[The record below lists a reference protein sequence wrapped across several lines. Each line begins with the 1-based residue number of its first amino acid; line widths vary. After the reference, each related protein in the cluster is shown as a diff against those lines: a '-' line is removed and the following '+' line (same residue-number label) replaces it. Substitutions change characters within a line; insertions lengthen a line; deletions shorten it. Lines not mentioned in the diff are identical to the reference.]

1 MSTPS
6 EDPTLRNP
14 KPVQKPEPAA
24 PAPRTAPSEPKLAYS
39 EVPDRPTPRTDR
51 IARGAGRVTPPRRT
65 ATPPMA
71 APHRMAPR
79 PHPTHGAQQHR
90 PPAQQARAQQANQAR
105 PPQAQ
110 SRPARPAGPAQ
121 GAPSNPP
128 APQAQNPAPERA
140 RPRLTGPEWAA
151 AAAMIVLVLAVLL
164 GLALA

>member
-6 EDPTLRNP
+6 EEPTLRNP
-14 KPVQKPEPAA
+14 KPEPKQAPE
-24 PAPRTAPSEPKLAYS
+24 PRTAPSEPKLAYS

-79 PHPTHGAQQHR
+79 PHPTHGAQQPHR
-90 PPAQQARAQQANQAR
+90 PPAPQGRAQQAR
-105 PPQAQ
+105 PPQPQ
-110 SRPARPAGPAQ
+110 SRPAVPQ
-121 GAPSNPP
+121 GAPSNQ
-128 APQAQNPAPERA
+128 QAENPAQKRA
-140 RPRLTGPEWAA
+140 RPLLTGPEWAA